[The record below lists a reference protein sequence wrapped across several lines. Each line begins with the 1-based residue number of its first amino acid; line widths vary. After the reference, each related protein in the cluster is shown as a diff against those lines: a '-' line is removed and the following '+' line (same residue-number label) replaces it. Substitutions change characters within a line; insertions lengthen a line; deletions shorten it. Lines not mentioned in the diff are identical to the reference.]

1 MTHSSQSANSYPV
14 LELKTPQ
21 PRKPLGPE
29 HTGMAGHPETPQEGS
44 GERRKLSS
52 GQVNPLERAGRQA
65 GSRFPGRGQSR
76 MLGNSEES
84 LELSGPGPVVHLPHP
99 VRYQDSQRGE
109 GSGSSW
115 KVKESHTEASDYSLT
130 VTEGVSVGLRLL
142 SK

>member
-65 GSRFPGRGQSR
+65 PGSQVVDRAACWVTLRSHSSSLGLGLWFISPTLCVTRTVKGGKAPEAAGKSR
-76 MLGNSEES
+76 RATRR
-84 LELSGPGPVVHLPHP
+84 PQTT
-99 VRYQDSQRGE
+99 R
-109 GSGSSW
+109 
-115 KVKESHTEASDYSLT
+115 
-130 VTEGVSVGLRLL
+130 LR
-142 SK
+142 